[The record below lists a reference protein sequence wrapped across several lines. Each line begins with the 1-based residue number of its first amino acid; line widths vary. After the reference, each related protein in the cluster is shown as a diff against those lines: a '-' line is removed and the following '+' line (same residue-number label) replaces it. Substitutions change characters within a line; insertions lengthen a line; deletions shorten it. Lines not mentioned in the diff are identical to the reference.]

1 MTDPPSPYARC
12 ATHDYHQDSACAI
25 SLGETCQL
33 HDQTFCELHVGW
45 APILIGERQINGH
58 DVGHWPSIVH
68 HRPYHGLTR
77 DGAFRFGPGRRRML
91 ECGARWHRS
100 ANLLWCSTPG
110 DWDAKEAERWA
121 TRLRSDPGFRDHKI
135 AYLAGRRVAAAFGFQ
150 SMEMYTWRDVG
161 GQRFVLLPHP
171 SGRNR
176 IWNDPQTIES
186 AREGIRQALEA
197 GPVATC
203 SLAEVMQLAERWLL
217 PVRSVD
223 VGDVIP
229 TQEILF
235 GEPAREVPHPPPV
248 VLVRRPNGYEVAEGD
263 DRVLLALQRGD
274 KLDAV
279 ICEVDGSKL
288 RVV

>member
-1 MTDPPSPYARC
+1 MV
-12 ATHDYHQDSACAI
+12 
-25 SLGETCQL
+25 L
-33 HDQTFCELHVGW
+33 H
-45 APILIGERQINGH
+45 
-58 DVGHWPSIVH
+58 
-68 HRPYHGLTR
+68 
-77 DGAFRFGPGRRRML
+77 
-91 ECGARWHRS
+91 
-100 ANLLWCSTPG
+100 
-110 DWDAKEAERWA
+110 
-121 TRLRSDPGFRDHKI
+121 
-135 AYLAGRRVAAAFGFQ
+135 AG
-150 SMEMYTWRDVG
+150 RDVG

-186 AREGIRQALEA
+186 AREGVRQALEA
-197 GPVATC
+197 GPVAAC

-223 VGDVIP
+223 VGDIIP

-235 GEPAREVPHPPPV
+235 GEPAREASYFPI
-248 VLVRRPNGYEVAEGD
+248 VLVRRPSGYEVAQGED
-263 DRVLLALQRGD
+263 KVLLALQRGD